1 MECQF
6 IKFDGNEVIFLI
18 GVETINFKPEL
29 HKIIVSMRWMYGYNY
44 MPILYFKAYFN
55 YEQFLARFNTWQP
68 PNGHLIISISLYLY
82 LFSL

>member
-44 MPILYFKAYFN
+44 IPILYFKV
-55 YEQFLARFNTWQP
+55 
-68 PNGHLIISISLYLY
+68 
-82 LFSL
+82 LF